1 MIIILGII
9 VGLFLAFVCAPIVI
23 AANRTK
29 IKTMRGIVEQYEQAI
44 ANKRTHD
51 PEFEGWNEMRRATRK
66 RLLDIKRK
74 IFPGDKKSVIEASD
88 IMDDFDQIPVPG
100 R

>member
-29 IKTMRGIVEQYEQAI
+29 IKTMRGIVAQYENALKEGGMPDPVFT
-44 ANKRTHD
+44 KR
-51 PEFEGWNEMRRATRK
+51 ETRK
-66 RLLDIKRK
+66 RLLALKSK
-74 IFPGDKKSVIEASD
+74 IFPGDKKSVIEAGD
-88 IMDDFDQIPVPG
+88 ILADFDTIA
-100 R
+100 